1 MRRIISA
8 EEIVESYKKSGIK
21 PTNYRFVDCDQNG
34 KFCGCAITSL
44 YVAYHG
50 VLPEYDS
57 DGKSAVI
64 KWGIDY
70 FGPNIFKGILNGFD
84 NPHYTYV
91 GLYIT
96 SMMRQANEAS
106 LAAVK
111 LGLS

>member
-50 VLPEYDS
+50 VLPECDS

-64 KWGIDY
+64 KWGMNY
-70 FGPNIFKGILNGFD
+70 FGPNIFNGIVKGFD
-84 NPHYTYV
+84 NPNHTYV
-91 GLYIT
+91 GIDMSL
-96 SMMRQANEAS
+96 MMRQANAAS
-106 LAAVK
+106 LAATR